1 MTLERGKVGERDTD
15 LGFINTK
22 LQRRGESRENMCSE
36 KRAQHRELILQ
47 EKQEEALV
55 KKCLGK
61 YIISNDCKSHNF
73 YILRI

>member
-36 KRAQHRELILQ
+36 KRAQHRELITGKTGRGISQ
-47 EKQEEALV
+47 EMP
-55 KKCLGK
+55 GK
-61 YIISNDCKSHNF
+61 VHNK
-73 YILRI
+73 